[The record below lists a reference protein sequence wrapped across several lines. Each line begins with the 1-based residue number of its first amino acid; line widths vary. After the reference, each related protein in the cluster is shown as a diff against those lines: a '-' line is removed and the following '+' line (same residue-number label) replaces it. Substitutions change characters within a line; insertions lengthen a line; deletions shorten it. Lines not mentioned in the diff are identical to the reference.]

1 MRVRWWFVLG
11 ILAWMPPFAARA
23 QEEVKVNGR
32 VVDAEGKP
40 VAGVKIGTNWN
51 VDRQGEMNPYKGVYS
66 DKEGRFSLATTFFG
80 RKQALL
86 ALDFDGKSGA
96 LLVLDQKGAAKP
108 VELKLGPLVHVHGQF
123 FCKELDKK
131 PVWTMVYMMSGDAR
145 FLGCS
150 SDDASFSFHLPPGK
164 YNFWGYGSDIQSLKK
179 DITLSADK
187 PDFDMGTL
195 DFPATII
202 ARHKGKAP
210 PKWHV
215 TDARGVKKEVKIA
228 DFKGKWVLL
237 EFWGYW

>member
-11 ILAWMPPFAARA
+11 ILVLMPPLAARA

-66 DKEGRFSLATTFFG
+66 GKEGRFSLTTTFFG

-96 LLVLDQKGAAKP
+96 LLVLDEKGAAKP

-123 FCKELDKK
+123 FCKELEKK
-131 PVWTMVYMMSGDAR
+131 PTWTMVYMMSGAAR

-164 YNFWGYGSDIQSLKK
+164 YNFWGYGSDSRDLKK

-195 DFPATII
+195 DMEATII

-215 TDARGVKKEVKIA
+215 TDARGVKKEVKTS